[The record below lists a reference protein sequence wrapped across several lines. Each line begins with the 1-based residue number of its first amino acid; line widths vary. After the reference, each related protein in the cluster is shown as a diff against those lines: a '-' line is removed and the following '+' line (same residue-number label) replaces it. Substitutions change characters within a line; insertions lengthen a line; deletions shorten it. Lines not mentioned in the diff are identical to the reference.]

1 MLEGIE
7 HFREGERVRT
17 RVAKPGLPVGTI
29 GTIQRV
35 FRVTDG
41 VYEVLFDGVPQLVIT
56 YRGELEPAEDEQ
68 EAGA

>member
-1 MLEGIE
+1 ME

-41 VYEVLFDGVPQLVIT
+41 VYDVLFDGVPELMLM
-56 YRGELEPAEDEQ
+56 YRGELAPVEAEH
-68 EAGA
+68 ATGS